1 MSASASCNNRQTE
14 RVQAQAEISQGI
26 KNRVVTNSLV
36 SIVAKIIYL
45 LSRLAVPPII
55 LSYISLEEYGV
66 WTYCFIAIGYV
77 GMSVMG
83 FSTVF
88 ILAGADYIAS
98 RDLAKLNGMVAT
110 GFWLSCGAGLVL
122 LVLCWLSTPWLV
134 SSLKLPPA
142 LADKAYWLIFGSEV
156 SFLLC
161 VTIGSLGSL
170 IIGLQKIVAEQTIW
184 VISFLLETV
193 AMILFFRWGFGVFS
207 LLYAFLARYV
217 FVVTTSVFFS
227 YRWVPGL
234 SLRWRYVN
242 TPDARHFFGFG
253 SILQLSGFLSMMLRS
268 AEKILAGWLLNVKV
282 VGIMDLG
289 EKFPMMAMSLPSAIN
304 GTIIPAAAA
313 LHAGNDRVAIQDLF
327 LMATRHVNLFASLL
341 SAYFL
346 AFAMPLVSAWLG
358 NNESLVSAVFV
369 MMIFSLPYHLDVL
382 TGPTSSILRGC
393 SVPKYELMYPVSQF
407 LLIALLLIPA
417 RLLLPDS
424 LEMICWVVASAM
436 SLSAMLFTAFGAYY
450 LKVSQKRLLQRAI
463 LPGVLPYAIAMMT
476 SAGVQAWLPQAS
488 RLDSII
494 LCAVGG
500 LLYGIVSLAALYFL
514 IADEGEK
521 AFVSTRLARVRQ
533 FIFARG
539 QA

>member
-1 MSASASCNNRQTE
+1 M
-14 RVQAQAEISQGI
+14 QAQAEVSQGI

-36 SIVAKIIYL
+36 SIIAKVIYL

-88 ILAGADYIAS
+88 ILAGAEYIAS

-134 SSLKLPPA
+134 ESLKLSPA
-142 LADKAYWLIFGSEV
+142 MADKAYWLIFGSEV

-170 IIGLQKIVAEQTIW
+170 IIGLQKVIAEQTIW
-184 VISFLLETV
+184 VISFLLETIS
-193 AMILFFRWGFGVFS
+193 MLLFFQMGLGVFS
-207 LLYAFLARYV
+207 LLYAFLTRYL
-217 FVVTTSVFFS
+217 FVVATSAYFS

-234 SLRWRYVN
+234 SLRWKHVN
-242 TPDARHFFGFG
+242 KPALKHFIGFG

-268 AEKILAGWLLNVKV
+268 AEKILAGWLLNVKA

-304 GTIIPAAAA
+304 GTLIPAAAA
-313 LHAGNDRVAIQDLF
+313 LHAGNDRAAIQDLF

-341 SAYFL
+341 SAYFM
-346 AFAMPLVSAWLG
+346 AFATPLIAAWLG
-358 NNESLVSAVFV
+358 SGEMLASAVFV
-369 MMIFSLPYHLDVL
+369 MMIFSVPYHLDVL

-407 LLIALLLIPA
+407 ILIALFLVPA
-417 RLLLPDS
+417 RFFLPDS
-424 LEMICWVVASAM
+424 LEMICWVVAAAM
-436 SLSAMLFTAFGAYY
+436 SLSAMMFTAFGAHY
-450 LKVSQKRLLQRAI
+450 LKIPQRRLLVRAV
-463 LPGVLPYAIAMMT
+463 LPGLLPYALAMMV
-476 SAGVQAWLPQAS
+476 SVAVQAWMPQAS
-488 RLDSII
+488 RLDNMLI
-494 LCAVGG
+494 CGVGG
-500 LLYGIVSLAALYFL
+500 LLYGFISLGLIYFL
-514 IADEGEK
+514 IADAGEK
-521 AFVSTRLARVRQ
+521 EFVNTRLTRVRQ
-533 FIFARG
+533 LIFARG
-539 QA
+539 QAR